1 MTPPA
6 VAVIIPARN
15 EAQHLGACLRSI
27 AAQDWPRDRLE
38 VLVIDDGS
46 EDATAAIARAAG
58 ATVLRT
64 AGVGPSRG
72 RNLAARRTRAEL
84 CLFTDADCELAPDCV
99 AALADALANAGP
111 TVASAGARQVAPATD
126 PPYARQV
133 QGFLESVGF
142 VSDYARGGGATRATT
157 HNPSCGALVRR
168 DALLAVQGFREDLWP
183 CEDLEL
189 DHRLRRRGHGLVY
202 VPAAVVAHH
211 RPASPAAFRRMMRGY
226 GRGHAA
232 LVRLHGP
239 TRLLHLMPLA
249 TLLTAGLAPAG
260 AVVTAPLWLRL
271 RCAGAAAP
279 AHRGMLAAAL
289 WEWHLGFLEGLRGRS
304 AIAPR
309 APGP

>member
-1 MTPPA
+1 VTPAA
-6 VAVIIPARN
+6 VAVIIPARD

-27 AAQDWPRDRLE
+27 AAQDWPPDRLE

-46 EDATAAIARAAG
+46 RDATGTIARAAG

-64 AGVGPSRG
+64 AGVGPARG
-72 RNLAARRTRAEL
+72 RNLAVGHTRAEL
-84 CLFTDADCELAPDCV
+84 CLFTDADCELAPACLP
-99 AALADALANAGP
+99 ALVDALARAGP
-111 TVASAGARQVAPATD
+111 AVVSAGARQVAPADD
-126 PPYARQV
+126 PPYAQQV
-133 QGFLESVGF
+133 QGFLESFGF

-168 DALLAVQGFREDLWP
+168 TALGAIEGFREDLWP

-189 DHRLRRRGHGLVY
+189 DWRLRRRGYGLVY

-211 RPASPAAFRRMMRGY
+211 RPATPAALRRMMRGY

-249 TLLTAGLAPAG
+249 TVVTAGLAPAG
-260 AVVTAPLWLRL
+260 AVVIAPLWLRL
-271 RCAGAAAP
+271 RGAGATASAQ
-279 AHRGMLAAAL
+279 RGMLAAAL
-289 WEWHLGFLEGLRGRS
+289 WEWHVGFLEGLGGRS

-309 APGP
+309 AAAP